1 MSSLHTGTDMVK
13 PMHESTHTRALWILV
28 HMQTQCH
35 TIANETQRLFIHK
48 QHDHKYLCVVSADRM
63 KTSLSLPWPQTSD
76 PEATICVATQ
86 VSRQGNETFA

>member
-13 PMHESTHTRALWILV
+13 PMHVSTHTHALWIVV

-35 TIANETQRLFIHK
+35 TMNVLVVCVNETQRLFIHK

-63 KTSLSLPWPQTSD
+63 KTSLSLVWPQSQTLKQQFVL
-76 PEATICVATQ
+76 PLK
-86 VSRQGNETFA
+86 